1 MARIKHL
8 LSTAQAQIVPRF
20 KPLSLK
26 FTSEPATFLVDGA
39 HVEKKNH
46 LNLIDQV
53 AKIIKEPKAESGL
66 NKPLLGNF
74 PGEDSFRHK

>member
-26 FTSEPATFLVDGA
+26 FTTEQTTFLIDGA

-46 LNLIDQV
+46 FNLI
-53 AKIIKEPKAESGL
+53 
-66 NKPLLGNF
+66 N
-74 PGEDSFRHK
+74 